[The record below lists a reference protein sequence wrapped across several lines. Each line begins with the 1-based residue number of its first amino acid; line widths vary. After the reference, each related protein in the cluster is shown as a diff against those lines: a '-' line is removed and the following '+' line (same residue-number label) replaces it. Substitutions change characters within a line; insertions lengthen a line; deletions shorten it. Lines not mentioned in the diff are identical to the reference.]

1 MPQAIIVAGHKG
13 GDETIQEVL
22 WGSLRIKVSKDKKSA
37 VLRVR
42 RLAGKRLTFVL
53 EAEDETLREFAEES
67 STGRAA
73 KTLVK
78 QGPLRIT
85 LVALKKGSV
94 LPPHHVEGPISIQ
107 TLRVCLRL
115 TTERGDMD
123 IPEGNLIALGPG
135 VVHSADAREDCA
147 ILLTFAMP

>member
-1 MPQAIIVAGHKG
+1 MRQAIIVAGHKG

-78 QGPLRIT
+78 QGPPADYIG
-85 LVALKKGSV
+85 GS
-94 LPPHHVEGPISIQ
+94 EK
-107 TLRVCLRL
+107 RF
-115 TTERGDMD
+115 
-123 IPEGNLIALGPG
+123 
-135 VVHSADAREDCA
+135 CA
-147 ILLTFAMP
+147 SPASRRRPD